1 MYVKS
6 AVGKLKSS
14 ASRNCGKMS
23 QKQEKKL
30 RQEKL
35 IDSERIFMD
44 SVEKSLKDAILRNQL
59 KFSMGVS

>member
-44 SVEKSLKDAILRNQL
+44 SVEKSLKDAILRN
-59 KFSMGVS
+59 